1 MIPMRYQDPILLAE
15 AAGTADLHVGGRL
28 DLALATGTTAA
39 WDTRVWPPRARTAP
53 SPRSSG
59 RTSRRGMAIRPVFH
73 GTPDEVAEAVLA
85 DPGLAAADR
94 IVPAMGGS
102 AHSSSRRRGRTP
114 RGSVLTDRVL

>member
-1 MIPMRYQDPILLAE
+1 M
-15 AAGTADLHVGGRL
+15 AASRPHGALPPVIGADLP
-28 DLALATGTTAA
+28 A
-39 WDTRVWPPRARTAP
+39 
-53 SPRSSG
+53 
-59 RTSRRGMAIRPVFH
+59 GMAISPVFH

-85 DPGLAAADR
+85 VPGLAAADG